1 MIVVEGDDVRG
12 LRDAGLSFLSCEW
25 RGRVLCGGTD
35 GGEARTRWSQEL
47 AFLTV
52 AEGDAVTQNVW

>member
-35 GGEARTRWSQEL
+35 GGETGTRWSEEL
-47 AFLTV
+47 AFRTLT
-52 AEGDAVTQNVW
+52 EGDALTQNVS